1 MPHVVEY
8 RQVSA
13 TNKKPVINLYNL
25 PPSVKCT
32 YLLYTIILSSER
44 LTVSPVQFRY
54 VLVLI
59 LDVKFTSNVKL
70 KALDQADCPT
80 TVHFVP
86 QLT

>member
-44 LTVSPVQFRY
+44 LTESLVQLELF
-54 VLVLI
+54 
-59 LDVKFTSNVKL
+59 
-70 KALDQADCPT
+70 
-80 TVHFVP
+80 
-86 QLT
+86 